1 MMANNIVNRIGSAR
15 ANSTNP
21 WERLPACQYFFLGEV
36 NLILFVFMLLLFL
49 QPRGD
54 VIGDVE
60 EDLVQFIGV
69 RGNVA
74 ATIPLIGSILQQL
87 LGRG

>member
-1 MMANNIVNRIGSAR
+1 MMANNIVNRMGSAR

-21 WERLPACQYFFLGEV
+21 WERLSACQYFFLGEV
-36 NLILFVFMLLLFL
+36 NLISCLFILLLFF

-60 EDLVQFIGV
+60 KDLVQFIRV

-74 ATIPLIGSILQQL
+74 ATFTHVSGILQ
-87 LGRG
+87 